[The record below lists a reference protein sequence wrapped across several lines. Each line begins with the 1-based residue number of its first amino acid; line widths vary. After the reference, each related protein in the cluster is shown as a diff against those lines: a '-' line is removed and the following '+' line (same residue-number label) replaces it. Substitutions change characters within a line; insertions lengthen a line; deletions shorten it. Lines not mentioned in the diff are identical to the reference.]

1 MPVRLAEGESSP
13 LPYDLQTI
21 IDHWP
26 DLPDAVKAGIVA
38 MVRASCVAKLGTRC
52 AGNTSTLPNGVF
64 GRGFARPARLH

>member
-26 DLPDAVKAGIVA
+26 TLPDALKAGILA
-38 MVRASCVAKLGTRC
+38 MVRAVKNSEKL
-52 AGNTSTLPNGVF
+52 A
-64 GRGFARPARLH
+64 

>member
-38 MVRASCVAKLGTRC
+38 MVRASRDG
-52 AGNTSTLPNGVF
+52 
-64 GRGFARPARLH
+64 